1 MKKLMILA
9 CSAIVFA
16 ACDKVHDKAKDTLNK
31 TGERVGEAATEVAEG
46 ISEGVERTFDSKIE
60 LSEELKAKGLSTGK
74 FYVEE
79 DSITN
84 NDNKLVIYLIA
95 DKPIKQDI
103 TFKAINKKGTET
115 GRKKIAVDMKA
126 GDAVYQDVVFDPRT
140 DIEVRSTIKI
150 E

>member
-9 CSAIVFA
+9 SAVMVLA

-46 ISEGVERTFDSKIE
+46 ISEGVQRTIEAKVE

-79 DSITN
+79 DSISG
-84 NDNKLVIYLIA
+84 NDNKLVVYLIA
-95 DKPIKQDI
+95 DKPLKQDL
-103 TFKAINKKGTET
+103 TFKAINKKGIET
-115 GRKKIAVDMKA
+115 GRKKVAVDMKA
-126 GDAVYQDVVFDPRT
+126 GDAIYTDVIFDART

>member
-9 CSAIVFA
+9 SAVMVLA

-46 ISEGVERTFDSKIE
+46 ISEGVERTIEAKIE
-60 LSEELKAKGLSTGK
+60 LSEELKGKGLSTGK

-79 DSITN
+79 DSISG
-84 NDNKLVIYLIA
+84 NDNRLVIYLIA
-95 DKPIKQDI
+95 DKPLKQDL
-103 TFKAINKKGTET
+103 TFKAINKKGSET

-126 GDAVYQDVVFDPRT
+126 GDADYYDVVFDPRT